1 MIKLPQFCKFLLTI
15 SLVFLLGNITNFD
28 VDYNLAQTQI
38 ASMNRVEAI
47 TKDIEGKAQE
57 AIGNVTGNKKDQFM
71 GKAKQAESKVR
82 HKIEDMKVK
91 TEKAMDDS
99 IVNPN
104 YLPWGK
110 TEDIKTQSRNPA
122 NQMKDDIRKAF

>member
-15 SLVFLLGNITNFD
+15 SLVFLLGNTTNFD

-57 AIGNVTGNKKDQFM
+57 AIGNITGNKKDQFM

-82 HKIEDMKVK
+82 HGIEDIKVK

-104 YLPWGK
+104 YLPGGK
-110 TEDIKTQSRNPA
+110 TEDIKIQSRNPA

>member
-1 MIKLPQFCKFLLTI
+1 MIKLPQLCKFLLTI
-15 SLVFLLGNITNFD
+15 SLVFLLGNITSFD
-28 VDYNLAQTQI
+28 VDYNLPQTQI

-57 AIGNVTGNKKDQFM
+57 AIGNVTGNKKDQLM

-82 HKIEDMKVK
+82 HEIEDMKVK

-104 YLPWGK
+104 YLPGGK